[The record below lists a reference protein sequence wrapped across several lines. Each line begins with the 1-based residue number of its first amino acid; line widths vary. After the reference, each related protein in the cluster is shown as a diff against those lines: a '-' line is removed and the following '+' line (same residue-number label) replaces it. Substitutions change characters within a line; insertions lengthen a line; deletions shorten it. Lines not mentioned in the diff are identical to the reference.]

1 MFSFLEGGIY
11 GDRDNY
17 KFTNVLV
24 GWKEK
29 AKFFRDGKII
39 EPSILQRFQVA
50 GSKINFQAPHLNLIR
65 LQSQLHKIE
74 YSLL

>member
-1 MFSFLEGGIY
+1 MFSFLEGRIY

-24 GWKEK
+24 GW
-29 AKFFRDGKII
+29 FGMGKII